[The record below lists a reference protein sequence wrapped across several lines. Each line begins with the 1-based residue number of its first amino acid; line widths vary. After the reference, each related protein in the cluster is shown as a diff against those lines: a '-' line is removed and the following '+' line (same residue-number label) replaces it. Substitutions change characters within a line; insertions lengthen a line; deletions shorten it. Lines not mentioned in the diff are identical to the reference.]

1 VAHGLPC
8 RSGMNSAPKTS
19 YSRTQFRIVTTAAAL
34 ALAVLAAGARPAHAA
49 KIVIDENTNVTLS
62 ALLQPQA
69 AVAQDAAPD
78 GSAGTDF
85 FLRRARLIV
94 GGQLGKIVSFFV
106 DTEQA
111 NLGKDGNWETSV
123 FVQDAFVS
131 LAPTDFLTID
141 AGMMLIPFTRHDL
154 QSAAALNGIDYHS
167 KLIQFA
173 PGSNKVWRDAGV
185 QVRADVAGGIV
196 QLRGGVFNGVEGTP
210 PNDMTMTPEKN
221 GSDLPRVAGHARY
234 NILGGAE
241 KAFFYPGI
249 AFSDHPMLSVGVGA
263 DWQKDAV
270 AAGMT
275 SVDHLGLAADVFLEY
290 PTVTDQEIVFQAS
303 GFKYDDGAGAAST
316 GFGFF
321 SEAGY
326 RIGWIEPIGAI
337 EHFDGDAAMNGGD
350 FNGYH
355 LGAAAFIDK
364 HKTNVKLDFAVTQTA
379 GGKNIG
385 SGTLQ
390 AQLYF

>member
-1 VAHGLPC
+1 MM
-8 RSGMNSAPKTS
+8 SSATPRKK
-19 YSRTQFRIVTTAAAL
+19 FRIVVTAAAL
-34 ALAVLAAGARPAHAA
+34 AALACLGSRPATAA
-49 KIVIDENTNVTLS
+49 KIVIDDNTNMTLS

-78 GSAGTDF
+78 GSASTDF
-85 FLRRARLIV
+85 YLRRARLML
-94 GGQLGKIVSFFV
+94 GGQIGTVVSFFV

-154 QSAAALNGIDYHS
+154 QSAASLNGIDYHS
-167 KLIQFA
+167 KLIQF
-173 PGSNKVWRDAGV
+173 PKEGNRIWRDAGV
-185 QVRADVAGGIV
+185 QVRANIAEGLV
-196 QLRGGVFNGVEGTP
+196 QVRGGVFNGVEGTP
-210 PNDMTMTPEKN
+210 ANDMTMAPERN
-221 GSDLPRVAGHARY
+221 ASDLPRVAGHVRY
-234 NILGGAE
+234 NILGGPE
-241 KAFFYPGI
+241 KGFFYPGI
-249 AFSDHPMLSVGVGA
+249 AFSDKPMLSVGVGA

-270 AAGMT
+270 MNGADN
-275 SVDHLGLAADVFLEY
+275 VDHLGLAADVYAEI
-290 PTVTDQEIVFQAS
+290 PTVTDQEVIFQAS
-303 GFKYDDGAGAAST
+303 GLRYDEGEGAATT

-321 SEAGY
+321 TEAGY
-326 RIGWIEPIGAI
+326 RIGWVEPIVSI
-337 EHFDGDAAMNGGD
+337 EHFSADGAMNAGD

-355 LGAAAFIDK
+355 LGAAAWIDK
-364 HKTNVKLDFAVTQTA
+364 HKTNVKLDFAITQTA

-385 SGTLQ
+385 NAALQ

>member
-1 VAHGLPC
+1 
-8 RSGMNSAPKTS
+8 MNSTPRHPK
-19 YSRTQFRIVTTAAAL
+19 SRTQFRIITTAAAL
-34 ALAVLAAGARPAHAA
+34 ALAALTAGAGTAHAA

-78 GSAGTDF
+78 GTAGTDF

-94 GGQLGKIVSFFV
+94 GGQLGKVVSFFV

-123 FVQDAFVS
+123 FVQDAFLS
-131 LAPTDFLTID
+131 LTPTDFLAID

-154 QSAAALNGIDYHS
+154 QSAASLNGIDYHS
-167 KLIQFA
+167 KLIQFTA
-173 PGSNKVWRDAGV
+173 GSNKVWRDAGV
-185 QVRADVAGGIV
+185 QVRADVASGIV
-196 QLRGGVFNGVEGTP
+196 QLRGGVFNGIEGTK
-210 PNDMTMTPEKN
+210 DDTMTMTPGRNK
-221 GSDLPRVAGHARY
+221 SDLPRVAGHARY
-234 NILGGAE
+234 NILGGPE
-241 KAFFYPGI
+241 KVFFYPGI

-270 AAGMT
+270 MNGT
-275 SVDHLGLAADVFLEY
+275 DNVDHLGLAADVFLEY

-303 GFKYDDGAGAAST
+303 GFKYDDGAGVATT
-316 GFGFF
+316 GVGFF

-326 RIGWIEPIGAI
+326 RVGWIEPIAAI

-364 HKTNVKLDFAVTQTA
+364 HKTNVKLDLAITQTA